1 MLILH
6 YCTYP
11 WEKTPPF
18 FFSFKQQRSWW
29 YHDSGSHGFRGSSR
43 GGPAACKFCGS
54 SHGNGRH
61 SIGNFDR
68 MCSHYSISNQT
79 KSYYWAKLGKP
90 NYMHQVIDGKT
101 HHNLFLRHL
110 GMQLMVLVLMMH
122 PLLNLVSMFNE
133 CTPHFP
139 LLPLLHLLIQV
150 MLHVWPINFLLG
162 HWFQVQ
168 QNIYLANHLLFSI
181 WFLLGTIWFLL
192 GVPNRNPLYHFS

>member
-1 MLILH
+1 MLMLILH

-18 FFSFKQQRSWW
+18 LKSSFSVLSSKG
-29 YHDSGSHGFRGSSR
+29 HGDSGSHGFHGSSR
-43 GGPAACKFCGS
+43 GGHAGCKFCGS
-54 SHGNGRH
+54 SHGNGLH

-68 MCSHYSISNQT
+68 MCSHYGISNHT

-101 HHNLFLRHL
+101 HHNLLLLHL
-110 GMQLMVLVLMMH
+110 GIQLMVLVLMMY

-139 LLPLLHLLIQV
+139 LLPLLHFLIQV

-162 HWFQVQ
+162 HWFQ
-168 QNIYLANHLLFSI
+168 F
-181 WFLLGTIWFLL
+181 
-192 GVPNRNPLYHFS
+192 